1 MHGNQSECTRCDSFD
16 IFLSLL
22 YSAISGDVFLIRV
35 LVVDDQ
41 DLVRSGICRL
51 LADAEQVEVV
61 GDAASGEEAVQKSR
75 DLEPDVVLMDINM
88 PGIGGLEATQKILQR
103 QPEVQIIALTVY
115 DGDPYTSRLLK
126 IGASGYLTKGAHF
139 DEMLRAI
146 VKVNSGQKYISP
158 EIAQK
163 LALRPFQDDAGSP
176 FETLSER
183 ELQISIM
190 IAKGQRVPLIGEA
203 LFLSPKTVN
212 SYRYRIFE
220 KLGIEKSDVQLT
232 HLALRHGLIDANEVN

>member
-1 MHGNQSECTRCDSFD
+1 M
-16 IFLSLL
+16 
-22 YSAISGDVFLIRV
+22 IRV

-61 GDAASGEEAVQKSR
+61 GDAASGEEAVQKAR

-103 QPEVQIIALTVY
+103 QPEIQIIALTVY

-146 VKVNSGQKYISP
+146 VK
-158 EIAQK
+158 
-163 LALRPFQDDAGSP
+163 
-176 FETLSER
+176 
-183 ELQISIM
+183 
-190 IAKGQRVPLIGEA
+190 
-203 LFLSPKTVN
+203 
-212 SYRYRIFE
+212 
-220 KLGIEKSDVQLT
+220 
-232 HLALRHGLIDANEVN
+232 

>member
-1 MHGNQSECTRCDSFD
+1 M
-16 IFLSLL
+16 
-22 YSAISGDVFLIRV
+22 IRV

-61 GDAASGEEAVQKSR
+61 GDAASGEEAVQKAR

-103 QPEVQIIALTVY
+103 QPEIQIIALTVY

-163 LALRPFQDDAGSP
+163 LALRPFQDDAGS
-176 FETLSER
+176 
-183 ELQISIM
+183 
-190 IAKGQRVPLIGEA
+190 

>member
-1 MHGNQSECTRCDSFD
+1 MKNTHGNQSECTQCDSFD
-16 IFLSLL
+16 IFHNLL
-22 YSAISGDVFLIRV
+22 YSANSGDVFLIRV

-126 IGASGYLTKGAHF
+126 IGASGYLTKG
-139 DEMLRAI
+139 
-146 VKVNSGQKYISP
+146 
-158 EIAQK
+158 
-163 LALRPFQDDAGSP
+163 
-176 FETLSER
+176 
-183 ELQISIM
+183 
-190 IAKGQRVPLIGEA
+190 
-203 LFLSPKTVN
+203 
-212 SYRYRIFE
+212 
-220 KLGIEKSDVQLT
+220 GILMKCCAPS
-232 HLALRHGLIDANEVN
+232 